1 MSLSTYY
8 PSVVQAIE
16 AAAAAAGFEAVSHA
30 PHLSSSS
37 LQLHGFR
44 ITEAEEA
51 EGAPEL
57 VRKCTPT

>member
-1 MSLSTYY
+1 
-8 PSVVQAIE
+8 VVQAIE